1 MPFPKG
7 QPRPPNAGRKK
18 GTPNKATKT
27 IREAWIEAFNLV
39 NERIPLHEW
48 GASNP
53 EKFYPLATK
62 LIPID
67 VTSGDKP
74 LAPSSIRV
82 ELVAANADA
91 DPES

>member
-1 MPFPKG
+1 MARPKG
-7 QPRPPNAGRKK
+7 MPKTGGRKK

-27 IREAWIEAFNLV
+27 VREAWIEAFALV
-39 NERIPLHEW
+39 NEQIPLHEW
-48 GASNP
+48 GAANP

-74 LAPSSIRV
+74 IAPSAIRV
-82 ELVAANADA
+82 ELIA
-91 DPES
+91 PSIEEG

>member
-1 MPFPKG
+1 MARPKG
-7 QPRPPNAGRKK
+7 LPKTGGRKK

-27 IREAWIEAFNLV
+27 VREAWIEAFALV

-48 GASNP
+48 GAANP

-67 VTSGDKP
+67 VTSGNQP
-74 LAPSSIRV
+74 LAPSAIRV
-82 ELVAANADA
+82 ELVAPVSDT
-91 DPES
+91 E

>member
-1 MPFPKG
+1 MAYPKG
-7 QPRPPNAGRKK
+7 KPHPATSGRKK
-18 GTPNKATKT
+18 GTPNKATRT
-27 IREAWIEAFNLV
+27 IREAWIEAFELV

-48 GASNP
+48 GAQNP

-74 LAPSSIRV
+74 LAPSTIRV
-82 ELVAANADA
+82 ELVSTTETD
-91 DPES
+91 D

>member
-1 MPFPKG
+1 MPFEKG
-7 QPRPPNAGRKK
+7 KPRPPNAGRKK
-18 GTPNKATKT
+18 GVPNKITRT
-27 IREAWIEAFNLV
+27 VREAWVEAFELV

-48 GASNP
+48 GAANP

-74 LAPSSIRV
+74 IAPSAVNIVLIDS
-82 ELVAANADA
+82 DA
-91 DPES
+91 STAE

>member
-1 MPFPKG
+1 MPKTG
-7 QPRPPNAGRKK
+7 GRKK

-27 IREAWIEAFNLV
+27 VREAWIEAFALV
-39 NERIPLHEW
+39 NEQIPLHEW
-48 GASNP
+48 GAANP

-74 LAPSSIRV
+74 IAPSAIRV
-82 ELVAANADA
+82 ELIA
-91 DPES
+91 PSIEEG

>member
-1 MPFPKG
+1 MAYPKG
-7 QPRPPNAGRKK
+7 KPRPATSGRKK

-27 IREAWIEAFNLV
+27 IREAWVEAFNLV
-39 NERIPLHEW
+39 NQRIPLHEW
-48 GASNP
+48 GAANP

-74 LAPSSIRV
+74 IAPSAIRV
-82 ELVAANADA
+82 ELIA
-91 DPES
+91 PSIEE

>member
-1 MPFPKG
+1 MPKTG
-7 QPRPPNAGRKK
+7 GRKK

-27 IREAWIEAFNLV
+27 VREAWIEAFALV
-39 NERIPLHEW
+39 NEQIPLHEW
-48 GASNP
+48 GAANP

-74 LAPSSIRV
+74 IAPSAIRV
-82 ELVAANADA
+82 ELIA
-91 DPES
+91 PSIEEE

>member
-1 MPFPKG
+1 MPRRKGTPKTG
-7 QPRPPNAGRKK
+7 GRKR

-27 IREAWIEAFNLV
+27 IREAWVEAFNLV

-48 GASNP
+48 GAANP

-74 LAPSSIRV
+74 IAPSAIRV
-82 ELVAANADA
+82 ELIAPSIED
-91 DPES
+91 

>member
-1 MPFPKG
+1 MAYPKG
-7 QPRPPNAGRKK
+7 KPRPLGAGRKK

-27 IREAWIEAFNLV
+27 IREAWVEAFNLV
-39 NERIPLHEW
+39 NQQIPLHEW
-48 GASNP
+48 GAANP

-74 LAPSSIRV
+74 IAPSAIRV
-82 ELVAANADA
+82 ELIA
-91 DPES
+91 PISGE

>member
-1 MPFPKG
+1 MPRRKGTPKTG
-7 QPRPPNAGRKK
+7 GRKR

-27 IREAWIEAFNLV
+27 IREAWVEAFNLV
-39 NERIPLHEW
+39 NQQIPLHEW
-48 GASNP
+48 GAANP

-74 LAPSSIRV
+74 IAPSAIRV
-82 ELVAANADA
+82 ELIA
-91 DPES
+91 PSIEE

>member
-1 MPFPKG
+1 MPRPKG
-7 QPRPPNAGRKK
+7 TPKTGGRKR

-27 IREAWIEAFNLV
+27 IREAWVEAFNLV
-39 NERIPLHEW
+39 NQQIPLHEW
-48 GASNP
+48 GAANP

-74 LAPSSIRV
+74 IAPSAIRV
-82 ELVAANADA
+82 ELIA
-91 DPES
+91 PTSGE

>member
-1 MPFPKG
+1 MARPKG
-7 QPRPPNAGRKK
+7 LPKTGGRKK

-27 IREAWIEAFNLV
+27 VREAWIEAFALV

-48 GASNP
+48 GAANP

-67 VTSGDKP
+67 VTSGNQP
-74 LAPSSIRV
+74 IAPSAIRV
-82 ELVAANADA
+82 ELVAPVSDT
-91 DPES
+91 E

>member
-1 MPFPKG
+1 MAYPKG
-7 QPRPPNAGRKK
+7 KPRPPGSGRAK

-39 NERIPLHEW
+39 NEQIPLYEW
-48 GASNP
+48 GAQNP

-74 LAPSSIRV
+74 IAPSAIRV
-82 ELVAANADA
+82 ELIA
-91 DPES
+91 PSIEE

>member
-1 MPFPKG
+1 MPRPKG
-7 QPRPPNAGRKK
+7 TPKTGGRKR

-27 IREAWIEAFNLV
+27 IREAWVEAFNLV
-39 NERIPLHEW
+39 NQQIPLHEW
-48 GASNP
+48 GAANP

-74 LAPSSIRV
+74 IAPSAIRV
-82 ELVAANADA
+82 ELIA
-91 DPES
+91 PSIEE

>member
-1 MPFPKG
+1 MPFSKGKPRDPK
-7 QPRPPNAGRKK
+7 AGRRK

-27 IREAWIEAFNLV
+27 IREAWVEAFNLV

-48 GASNP
+48 GAANP

-74 LAPSSIRV
+74 IAPSAIRV
-82 ELVAANADA
+82 ELIAPAAD
-91 DPES
+91 E

>member
-1 MPFPKG
+1 MPRRKGTPKTG
-7 QPRPPNAGRKK
+7 GRKR

-27 IREAWIEAFNLV
+27 IREAWVEAFNLV
-39 NERIPLHEW
+39 NQRIPLHEW
-48 GASNP
+48 GAANP

-74 LAPSSIRV
+74 IAPSAIRV
-82 ELVAANADA
+82 ELIAPSIED
-91 DPES
+91 

>member
-7 QPRPPNAGRKK
+7 QPRPPGAGRKK

-48 GASNP
+48 GSQNP

-74 LAPSSIRV
+74 LAPSTIRV
-82 ELVAANADA
+82 ELVSADT
-91 DPES
+91 ETNT

>member
-1 MPFPKG
+1 MPRPKG
-7 QPRPPNAGRKK
+7 IPKTGGRAK

-39 NERIPLHEW
+39 NEQIPLHEW
-48 GASNP
+48 GAQNP

-67 VTSGDKP
+67 VTSGDRP
-74 LAPSSIRV
+74 LAPSTIRV
-82 ELVAANADA
+82 ELVAAHADA
-91 DPES
+91 DAEP

>member
-1 MPFPKG
+1 MPRRKGTPKTG
-7 QPRPPNAGRKK
+7 GRKR

-27 IREAWIEAFNLV
+27 IREAWVEAFNLV

-48 GASNP
+48 GAANP

-74 LAPSSIRV
+74 IAPSAIRV
-82 ELVAANADA
+82 ELIAPSAD
-91 DPES
+91 E

>member
-1 MPFPKG
+1 MPRRKGTPKTG
-7 QPRPPNAGRKK
+7 GRKR

-27 IREAWIEAFNLV
+27 IREAWVEAFNLV

-48 GASNP
+48 GAANP

-74 LAPSSIRV
+74 IAPSAIRV
-82 ELVAANADA
+82 ELIA
-91 DPES
+91 PSIEE